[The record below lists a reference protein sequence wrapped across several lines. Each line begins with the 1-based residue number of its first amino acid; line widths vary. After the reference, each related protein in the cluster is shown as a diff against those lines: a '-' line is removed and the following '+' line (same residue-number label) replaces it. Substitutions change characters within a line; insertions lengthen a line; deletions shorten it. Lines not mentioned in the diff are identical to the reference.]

1 MVSWSDGDFLIS
13 FVDEKY
19 EKVVEE
25 DNQQILLDAI
35 QYIDQRNKILQSLP
49 DTSETLLISPEADM
63 EQMEEEDVAY
73 LRFFHGGQTLSVCLE
88 TFDKDDIMLLER
100 VRSFIER
107 RLLMTREEFDSFIAE
122 QEQEAEDAGIKNVFK
137 KFFKRKEDGSIR
149 KKIASADDIEG
160 LNLDEDL
167 EDLNETAFIKLFT
180 EDTANLK
187 HIKNKIK
194 KL

>member
-1 MVSWSDGDFLIS
+1 MF
-13 FVDEKY
+13 
-19 EKVVEE
+19 EE
-25 DNQQILLDAI
+25 DNQKILLDAI
-35 QYIDQRNKILQSLP
+35 QYIDQRNKILLALP
-49 DTSETLLISPEADM
+49 DTTETLLISPEADM

-88 TFDKDDIMLLER
+88 TFDKDDITLLER

-107 RLLMTREEFDSFIAE
+107 KLLMTREEFDSFITE
-122 QEQEAEDAGIKNVFK
+122 QEQEVEDAGIKNVFK
-137 KFFKRKEDGSIR
+137 KFFKRKEEDGSKR
-149 KKIASADDIEG
+149 KKIASVDDIEG
-160 LNLDEDL
+160 LSLDEEL
-167 EDLNETAFIKLFT
+167 TNMNETAFIKLFS